1 MYEYSLIV
9 FISEC
14 FLGAFA
20 LFLATFN
27 FTFFTALFAASAF
40 AIS

>member
-1 MYEYSLIV
+1 MYEYFLIV

-14 FLGAFA
+14 FLGAFV

-27 FTFFTALFAASAF
+27 FFFAASFAASAL